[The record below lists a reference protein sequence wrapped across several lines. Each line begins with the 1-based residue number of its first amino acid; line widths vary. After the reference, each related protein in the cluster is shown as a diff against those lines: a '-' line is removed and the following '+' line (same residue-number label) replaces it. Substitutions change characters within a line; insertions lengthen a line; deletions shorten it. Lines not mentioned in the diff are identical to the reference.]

1 MLHVQNCTRSPAAV
15 REMSPHSSLQ
25 KQMSSFNALSS
36 EEQGERLYS
45 QAGFFESS
53 GNFSDPESRFTFAV
67 FTFKIDVLIVFKI
80 IQWNYQLTKQ
90 NWIATHKLS
99 NFPSSTDIFIVSFS
113 KVFIIYPWLKG
124 RGAFSTDPLSISLK
138 LPPRASPYPLYKCK

>member
-1 MLHVQNCTRSPAAV
+1 MLRVQNCTRSPAAV

-25 KQMSSFNALSS
+25 KQMSSFNALSG

-80 IQWNYQLTKQ
+80 IQ
-90 NWIATHKLS
+90 
-99 NFPSSTDIFIVSFS
+99 
-113 KVFIIYPWLKG
+113 
-124 RGAFSTDPLSISLK
+124 
-138 LPPRASPYPLYKCK
+138 